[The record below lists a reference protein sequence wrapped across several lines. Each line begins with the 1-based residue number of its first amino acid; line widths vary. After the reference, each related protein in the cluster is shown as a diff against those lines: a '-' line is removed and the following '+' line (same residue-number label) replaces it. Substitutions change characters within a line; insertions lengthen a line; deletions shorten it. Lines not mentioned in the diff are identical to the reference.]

1 MMVHRLLSNLRS
13 FSQDILLITGSVLF
27 FGEQVTPMQVFGEFN
42 RVLWFSLASL
52 FGWKAAD
59 SFYPTSCPYF
69 YFTFLLEFL
78 CSHTPLSIRALGE
91 GRRHIGRISVIFFF
105 FSPRFASFRL
115 FLLLTSHFSGIGYSI
130 ALGGLILFKT
140 SGGK

>member
-42 RVLWFSLASL
+42 RVLWFSLSSL

-105 FSPRFASFRL
+105 SPRFASFRL
-115 FLLLTSHFSGIGYSI
+115 FLLLTSRFSGIGYSI

>member
-105 FSPRFASFRL
+105 FFHPVSLRFAYFC
-115 FLLLTSHFSGIGYSI
+115 Y
-130 ALGGLILFKT
+130 
-140 SGGK
+140 